1 MAHEH
6 QQWGNDCWGKLNEV
20 ADVSPAVAT
29 LSSLPEGFR
38 EARRAMLR
46 KLNLQP
52 SSRVLEAGCGP
63 GTALP
68 DLLELIGPGGEITGI
83 DPTRAL
89 IAVAEQRAQE
99 LGAQQVSYEVGDI
112 RELKFADGSF
122 DATFCDKI
130 LLHVGP
136 VEQAVAEMVR
146 VTRSGGR
153 VGAVEWYSQG
163 MTINTSDYALTR
175 RIMDGSFPVAAY
187 NPNVALEIEYWLRGA
202 GLREVGGGS
211 LMAESLQFMPSL
223 KAMLTRRVQQA
234 TEQGAI
240 EPSAGDAW
248 LRELEE
254 RDAAGHFYWCG
265 LVRFAVGVKP

>member
-1 MAHEH
+1 MNKE
-6 QQWGNDCWGKLNEV
+6 QQLWGTDCWGKLNEV

-68 DLLELIGPGGEITGI
+68 DLLEWIGPDGQITGI
-83 DPTRAL
+83 DPTRGL
-89 IAVAEQRAQE
+89 IDVAKQRAQE
-99 LGAQQVSYEVGDI
+99 LGVQQVSYNVGDI

-122 DATFCDKI
+122 DAVFCDKI

-146 VTRSGGR
+146 VARSGGR
-153 VGAVEWYSQG
+153 VGTVEWYSQG
-163 MTINTSDYALTR
+163 MTINASDYALTR

-187 NPNVALEIEYWLRGA
+187 NPNAALEIEQLLSEA
-202 GLREVGGGS
+202 GLHEVSGS
-211 LMAESLQFMPSL
+211 AMIAESLQFMPSL

-240 EPSAGDAW
+240 EPSVGEAW
-248 LRELEE
+248 LRELET
-254 RDAAGHFYWCG
+254 RDAAGHFYWGG

>member
-1 MAHEH
+1 MNKEQ
-6 QQWGNDCWGKLNEV
+6 QQWGTDCWGKLNEV

-29 LSSLPEGFR
+29 LSGLPEGFR

-52 SSRVLEAGCGP
+52 TSRVLEAGCGP

-68 DLLELIGPGGEITGI
+68 DLLELIGPDGQITGI
-83 DPTRAL
+83 DPTVGL
-89 IAVAEQRAQE
+89 IEVAKQRAQE
-99 LGAQQVSYEVGDI
+99 VGAHQVSYDVGDI
-112 RELKFADGSF
+112 REIKFADDSF
-122 DATFCDKI
+122 DAVFCDKI

-146 VTRSGGR
+146 VARSGGR

-163 MTINTSDYALTR
+163 MTINTSDYVLTR

-187 NPNVALEIEYWLRGA
+187 NPSVALEIEHLMRGA

-234 TEQGAI
+234 IEQGAI
-240 EPSAGDAW
+240 EQSAGEAW
-248 LRELEE
+248 LRELEA
-254 RDAAGHFYWCG
+254 RDAAGHFYWGG